1 MRHFFRYLRGPIVA
15 LRQCP
20 LMGWSGRAPALPA
33 IEAGKGRPDK
43 EHAMSQTL
51 NAAIA
56 VVGIDIGKNSF
67 HIVGH
72 DERGAIVLHQK
83 WSRGQVEARFANMPP
98 CLIGMEACVGAH
110 HLSRKLNALG
120 HDARLMPAKYVR
132 PYSKGQKNDFRDAE
146 AIAEAVQRPTMKF
159 VATKTADQLDLQAL
173 HRVRERLV
181 SQRTGIINQIR
192 AFLLERGVAVRQG
205 QRFLRAELPRI
216 LAAPSD
222 VLSPRMVRL
231 IEDLAG
237 DWRRLDERVES
248 LSGEIAA
255 VARQDAGCERLMSVP
270 GIGPII
276 SRAMVA
282 AIGTG
287 DGFSKGRDFA
297 AWLGLVPKQMSTGD
311 RTILGKI
318 SKRGNRYLR
327 VLFVQAA
334 WVVLIKPK
342 SWERHGLKPWIEAA
356 RKRLHR
362 NVLAIALANKLA
374 RIAWSVLARDRAFEV
389 RKLDEA
395 AAQPT

>member
-1 MRHFFRYLRGPIVA
+1 
-15 LRQCP
+15 
-20 LMGWSGRAPALPA
+20 
-33 IEAGKGRPDK
+33 
-43 EHAMSQTL
+43 
-51 NAAIA
+51 
-56 VVGIDIGKNSF
+56 
-67 HIVGH
+67 
-72 DERGAIVLHQK
+72 
-83 WSRGQVEARFANMPP
+83 
-98 CLIGMEACVGAH
+98 
-110 HLSRKLNALG
+110 
-120 HDARLMPAKYVR
+120 MPAKYVR

-205 QRFLRAELPRI
+205 QRFLRIELPR
-216 LAAPSD
+216 LLTAPPD
-222 VLSPRMVRL
+222 VLSPRMVRV

-237 DWRRLDERVES
+237 DWRRLDQRIEA
-248 LSGEIAA
+248 LSAEIEAI
-255 VARQDAGCERLMSVP
+255 ARRDAGCQRLMSVP

-276 SRAMVA
+276 SSAMVA
-282 AIGTG
+282 AIGKG
-287 DGFSKGRDFA
+287 DGFGKGRDFA
-297 AWLGLVPKQMSTGD
+297 AWLGLVPKQISTGD

-342 SWERHGLKPWIEAA
+342 SWERHGLKPWLEAA
-356 RKRLHR
+356 RKRLHH

-374 RIAWSVLARDRAFEV
+374 RIAWSVLANHRNFETTRILV
-389 RKLDEA
+389 
-395 AAQPT
+395 AAQ